1 MASARTSAENVASA
15 GSWGWLPALTVFA
28 AFGLLA
34 VGQSMRLALAESPSA
49 SLAFW
54 VGLLLIY
61 APVVFRSA
69 LPQVSRRERIALAVF
84 LGVALYLV
92 KVLRGPGGFIFH
104 DEFPHFATANGILNS
119 GALFSVNSLQEVSA
133 YFPGLE
139 IVTTAIA
146 AMANISIEAAG
157 IVVIGAA
164 RIIAALGI
172 YLLYEE
178 ISGSP
183 RVASIG
189 SVLAITYPN
198 YTFWSSQFSYES
210 LALPI
215 SILALL
221 TALWSDR
228 REAPR
233 WALLGLAL
241 LLVGSVVIIHHVTSY
256 FLAASLILIYA
267 VSRMRPFL
275 VRVGEE
281 LGRRIPG
288 AVSRRLPWTLWR
300 KPSERTTDPRTWGI
314 LALASVAGAAI
325 WLTTAGREVLGYL
338 GPHLEAASRGFVAI
352 ITRSGGPRTP
362 FTTSGGAQTAPA
374 WEQLA
379 AFAAVLL
386 ITAVIPFGLLQI
398 WRRYRGHGLA
408 VMFALASL
416 AYPVTLVLRLARGGS
431 EIANRSWD
439 FLFVAIGFALAVGI
453 AELWMARERV
463 YGRAAAV
470 TVYASVLFMGALVV
484 GTPAWARLPG
494 PYLVG
499 GDVRG
504 LQAESYALAD
514 WAKDNLGPDNRFIA
528 DYTNKWLLGSF
539 GEQYIVD
546 GLSWVYLSPKL
557 DANLEMADV
566 YARRVA
572 YVVVDR
578 RLTEATPQIGH
589 YFEPGEPG
597 APHRQPL
604 AGDNLLK
611 FDREPCLSR
620 VYDSG
625 EIVVYAVRPQ
635 CRGGEGSQ

>member
-1 MASARTSAENVASA
+1 
-15 GSWGWLPALTVFA
+15 VFA

-34 VGQSMRLALAESPSA
+34 VGQSMRLAQAESPSA

-54 VGLLLIY
+54 LGILLIY
-61 APVVFRSA
+61 APIVFRSA
-69 LPQVSRRERIALAVF
+69 LPQVARRERLALAVF
-84 LGVALYLV
+84 LGLALYLV
-92 KVLRGPGGFIFH
+92 KVLRGPSGFIFH
-104 DEFPHFATANGILNS
+104 DEFPHYATANGILNS

-146 AMANISIEAAG
+146 TMANISIEAAG
-157 IVVIGAA
+157 IVVIGVA
-164 RIIAALGI
+164 RIMAALGI

-189 SVLAITYPN
+189 SVLAIAYPN

-228 REAPR
+228 RQAPR
-233 WALLGLAL
+233 AALLGLAL
-241 LLVGSVVIIHHVTSY
+241 LLIGSVVVIHHVTSY

-267 VSRMRPFL
+267 VSRLRPVL
-275 VRVGEE
+275 VRAGEG
-281 LGRRIPG
+281 LSKRVPR
-288 AVSRRLPWTLWR
+288 AVSRRLPWTAWR

-314 LALASVAGAAI
+314 LALASVAGAAL
-325 WLTTAGREVLGYL
+325 WLLTAGREVLTYL
-338 GPHLEAASRGFVAI
+338 SPHLQAASRGFIGI
-352 ITRSGGPRTP
+352 ITRAGGPRTP
-362 FTTSGGAQTAPA
+362 FTTSTGTQTAPS

-386 ITAVIPFGLLQI
+386 IAVVIPFGLLQI

-416 AYPVTLVLRLARGGS
+416 AYPATLVLRLARGGS

-439 FLFVAIGFALAVGI
+439 FLFVAIGFVLAVGI
-453 AELWMARERV
+453 AELWMARARV
-463 YGRAAAV
+463 YGRATAV
-470 TVYASVLFMGALVV
+470 TLYASVLYVGALVV

-494 PYLVG
+494 PFLVG
-499 GDVRG
+499 GDTRG
-504 LQAESYALAD
+504 LQVESYALAD
-514 WAKDNLGPDNRFIA
+514 WAKDRVGPDSRFIA

-557 DANLEMADV
+557 DANGELADIF
-566 YARRVA
+566 RRGVE

-578 RLTEATPQIGH
+578 RLTEATPRIGH

-604 AGDNLLK
+604 AAENMLK

-620 VYDSG
+620 VYDG
-625 EIVVYAVRPQ
+625 GDIVVYAVRPACQ
-635 CRGGEGSQ
+635 SGEGSQ